1 MKEFHGDLTAQGYR
15 YGILLSRFNSL
26 ITERLLEGAL
36 DALLRSGADRE
47 QIEVLRVPGAF
58 EIPLV
63 ARRMVDSGRYD
74 GIICLGAVIRGE
86 TPHFDYVAAEVTKGI
101 AQISLEGRVPLAYGV
116 LTTDNTDQ
124 ALERAGNKMGNKG
137 FAAAQSLMET
147 LNLLRQAGI

>member
-15 YGILLSRFNSL
+15 FGILLSRFNSL